1 MSLKAGLLAEA
12 APIAT
17 SRPASPQRE
26 RSAAPLD
33 GGAAPLDGG
42 AAPLDGGAASIDEG
56 TVCPVSLDHDAQPQ
70 PPARFPDGP
79 PLRRAP
85 SIEGIEHRAVSAAF
99 LRRFTSSRVT
109 ADRSLARRCK
119 KEGVKF
125 LKDRIKELEE
135 EHAALQARMQRSVV
149 TGSLSRGL
157 SAETLGSDDKLAQ
170 LERRLAQFK
179 FDLSER
185 KARDYMTTRDVHREI
200 VKVETD
206 ERCCRYVEQ
215 PDWLDAED
223 DGTGVPLVGTADYFV
238 SHSWDSPWESVVAA
252 CVEHSDAQPED
263 AKPYLLRQI
272 FCLILSPFLSTDL
285 FGGAGTTGSTSSPSI
300 STGRTASIAA
310 PDPVHSTSAS
320 GASI

>member
-26 RSAAPLD
+26 RSD
-33 GGAAPLDGG
+33 GA
-42 AAPLDGGAASIDEG
+42 AASIDED
-56 TVCPVSLDHDAQPQ
+56 TVCPVSLDHDAATAAQQP

-263 AKPYLLRQI
+263 AKPYLLRQFFYI
-272 FCLILSPFLSTDL
+272 FFDPATFPTVSADL

-300 STGRTASIAA
+300 STGHTASIAA
-310 PDPVHSTSAS
+310 PGPVHSTSAS

>member
-17 SRPASPQRE
+17 SRPASPQRQQ
-26 RSAAPLD
+26 SD
-33 GGAAPLDGG
+33 GA
-42 AAPLDGGAASIDEG
+42 AASIDED
-56 TVCPVSLDHDAQPQ
+56 TVCPVSLDHDAATAQQ
-70 PPARFPDGP
+70 PPPAQFPDGP

-125 LKDRIKELEE
+125 LKGRIKELEA
-135 EHAALQARMQRSVV
+135 EHAALQTRMQRSVV

-157 SAETLGSDDKLAQ
+157 SRASLGSDDKLAQ

-206 ERCCRYVEQ
+206 ERRCRYVEQ
-215 PDWLDAED
+215 PDWIDAED
-223 DGTGVPLVGTADYFV
+223 DETGVPLVGTADYFV

-252 CVEHSDAQPED
+252 CVEHSDAQPQD
-263 AKPYLLRQI
+263 AKPYLLRH
-272 FCLILSPFLSTDL
+272 FFFFLILSPFLSADL

-300 STGRTASIAA
+300 STGHTASIAA
-310 PDPVHSTSAS
+310 PGPVHSTSAS

>member
-12 APIAT
+12 APADT
-17 SRPASPQRE
+17 SRPVSPQRE
-26 RSAAPLD
+26 RS
-33 GGAAPLDGG
+33 
-42 AAPLDGGAASIDEG
+42 DGGAASIDED
-56 TVCPVSLDHDAQPQ
+56 TVCPVSLDHDAATAQQP

-170 LERRLAQFK
+170 LDAPTVANVLLAGGNALDRAILLAAQTIRRR
-179 FDLSER
+179 E
-185 KARDYMTTRDVHREI
+185 TTTLDEI
-200 VKVETD
+200 CED
-206 ERCCRYVEQ
+206 E
-215 PDWLDAED
+215 L
-223 DGTGVPLVGTADYFV
+223 T
-238 SHSWDSPWESVVAA
+238 
-252 CVEHSDAQPED
+252 
-263 AKPYLLRQI
+263 
-272 FCLILSPFLSTDL
+272 
-285 FGGAGTTGSTSSPSI
+285 
-300 STGRTASIAA
+300 
-310 PDPVHSTSAS
+310 
-320 GASI
+320 